1 MGAMVRRVFRMA
13 QQRCRVGVDPTKLL
27 ARVPGRAVAKLQ
39 SRDSAATVQAVSLEA
54 ASLELVGEDTGLQ

>member
-1 MGAMVRRVFRMA
+1 MA